1 MELIKICTA
10 TIEGITSIFRT
21 VYNAISKRRSFTR
34 RIKSEQ
40 QQQVSNFIFNLHTSN
55 ITQLEEVLRK
65 YITIVQRTKDQL
77 RVHIYTSH
85 NMSRSK
91 QLAALHQ
98 LREKLLDHYADYR
111 TLFDSTPYGGHAH
124 IVKHGLLNVILKLES
139 LQPYNPEDLLE
150 AINLISADQEHLTRG
165 IYRTVSQLQQNLQQ
179 AHS

>member
-1 MELIKICTA
+1 MEFIKICTA
-10 TIEGITSIFRT
+10 AIESVASVFRT
-21 VYNAISKRRSFTR
+21 VYKAINKRRSFIR
-34 RIKSEQ
+34 RIKSKQ
-40 QQQVSNFIFNLHTSN
+40 QLQVSDFIFNAHTAN
-55 ITQLEEVLRK
+55 ITQLEDILRK

-150 AINLISADQEHLTRG
+150 AINLISSDQEHLTQG
-165 IYRTVSQLQQNLQQ
+165 IHRTVSRMQQNLQQ